1 VEGIREV
8 SAARDCLRGRRRAEN
23 EGHHDRG
30 RSPHGIGVCEDAISG
45 QWSRFSLVQQIGY
58 DVNKG
63 GLLLVVTE
71 DENAAKTT
79 YWFKLA
85 TGHEVWVLEDVVHIP
100 AICIRS
106 VPGDQIRC
114 GR

>member
-1 VEGIREV
+1 MIEV
-8 SAARDCLRGRRRAEN
+8 GAHTAL
-23 EGHHDRG
+23 
-30 RSPHGIGVCEDAISG
+30 VFVKMQFQG

-58 DVNKG
+58 DVNRG

-85 TGHEVWVLEDVVHIP
+85 AGHEVWVLEDVVHIP
-100 AICIRS
+100 AICVKS
-106 VPGDQIRC
+106 APGDQIRC
-114 GR
+114 GG